1 MTRATDRP
9 PPIVIDI
16 SGPHADTGHS
26 RAAMTLA
33 ERLDPDD
40 TPPEVLDNRPLDAT
54 ASTAWWAAREAR
66 DLVRHVRM
74 VAAVAWVGCAITAT
88 GPGANHRTAFAL
100 GCLAVALHTPV
111 RPVPR
116 RSRMHSV
123 WASNGRGAIDALY
136 LAGVVAAIAVV
147 VPSGWERA
155 TLAALS
161 LYPWRYL
168 TEQLREVVGRALTAR
183 DPHAVPEWAV
193 HGIARALRSPGAAS
207 HSDPPP
213 APTGDA

>member
-1 MTRATDRP
+1 MPHATDRP
-9 PPIVIDI
+9 TPIILDI

-26 RAAMTLA
+26 RAAVILA
-33 ERLDPDD
+33 ERLAPDD
-40 TPPEVLDNRPLDAT
+40 TPPEVLDNRPLDAAT
-54 ASTAWWAAREAR
+54 VTAWWAAREAR

-74 VAAVAWVGCAITAT
+74 VAAVAWVGCLITAT
-88 GPGANHRTAFAL
+88 GPGATPRVAFAL

-111 RPVPR
+111 RPAPR

-123 WASNGRGAIDALY
+123 WASNGRVAVDALY
-136 LAGVVAAIAVV
+136 LAGVVAAIAAV
-147 VPSGWERA
+147 VPAGWERSALVAA
-155 TLAALS
+155 T

-193 HGIARALRSPGAAS
+193 HGIARYHLRAPGTP
-207 HSDPPP
+207 SDPPP
-213 APTGDA
+213 APTVDA

>member
-1 MTRATDRP
+1 MPPATERP
-9 PPIVIDI
+9 PHIILDI

-26 RAAMTLA
+26 RAAVTLA

-40 TPPEVLDNRPLDAT
+40 TPPEVPDNRAPDTRA
-54 ASTAWWAAREAR
+54 ATAWWAAREAR

-74 VAAVAWVGCAITAT
+74 VAAVTWIGCLITAT
-88 GPGANHRTAFAL
+88 GPGATPRVAFAL
-100 GCLAVALHTPV
+100 GCLAVALHIPV

-123 WASNGRGAIDALY
+123 WASNGRVAVDALY
-136 LAGVVAAIAVV
+136 LAGVVAAIAAV
-147 VPSGWERA
+147 VPSGWDR
-155 TLAALS
+155 AALVS
-161 LYPWRYL
+161 ATLYPWRYL

-183 DPHAVPEWAV
+183 DPHVVPEWAV
-193 HGIARALRSPGAAS
+193 HGIARALHAPGTP
-207 HSDPPP
+207 SDPPP